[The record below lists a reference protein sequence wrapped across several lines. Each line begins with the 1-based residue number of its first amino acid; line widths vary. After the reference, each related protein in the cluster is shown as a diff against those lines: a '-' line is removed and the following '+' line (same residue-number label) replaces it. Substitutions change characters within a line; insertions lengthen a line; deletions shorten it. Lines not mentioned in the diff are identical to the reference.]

1 MMRMEFALPFA
12 ARFGRGQRGVTLI
25 EALVALLVMS
35 FGMVAMVGLQGNL
48 RRSGDLA
55 KQRSEAMRIAQAEM
69 ATVRAFSVL
78 AKPADA
84 ASNVRDYDT
93 DISSLA
99 SRTAAPDNTN
109 TTFSVTRTVT
119 PLVMDSAE
127 PRAKTVSVAVSWN
140 DRTGTAQTLFL
151 DTIVSRTDPV
161 YGVALGV
168 TPPMSGVRQPDKRN
182 PVIPPS
188 ATDLGNGSSV
198 FRPDSGRV
206 RVWVFNNVSGVITG
220 RCEIPVGTALTSLT
234 PSNIDS
240 CDNSTIG
247 YLASGVIRFSQL
259 DAPDPS
265 APEGDAMPVPL
276 SAMLSLTPS
285 QFKNEAETALAPGG
299 NDYPSPNHECY
310 SDAPATSSNRQ
321 KMVNYYCIVYPN
333 SQRNWWG
340 QIQLTGLRIGTGS
353 GEFKVCRYSG
363 DYNGNGY
370 TYRAITTRPGFL
382 VDNEEH
388 PATYLGVTYSLT
400 RQNFLVMPGRATALC
415 PLLPADVDAGR
426 FVDYSTYQIQPA
438 PTP

>member
-1 MMRMEFALPFA
+1 MAINP
-12 ARFGRGQRGVTLI
+12 RFPGRQLIAPRQRGVTLI

-35 FGMVAMVGLQGNL
+35 FGMVALVGLQGNL

-55 KQRSEAMRIAQAEM
+55 KQRGEAMRIAQAEM
-69 ATVRAFSVL
+69 AAVRTFSVL
-78 AKPADA
+78 AKPASA
-84 ASNVRDYDT
+84 ASSVRDYDN
-93 DISSLA
+93 DIVTAA
-99 SRTAAPDNTN
+99 SRTVALDNAN
-109 TTFSVTRTVT
+109 ATFLLSRTVT
-119 PLVMDSAE
+119 PLIKNSDE
-127 PRAKTVSVAVSWN
+127 PRAKTVSVTVSWN
-140 DRTGTAQTLFL
+140 DRSGAAQSLLL

-168 TPPMSGVRQPDKRN
+168 TPPTNGVRQPDKRN
-182 PVIPPS
+182 PVVPTS

-198 FRPDSGRV
+198 FRPSAGQV

-234 PSNIDS
+234 PSSIDS

-247 YLASGVIRFSQL
+247 YLASGTIRFSTL

-265 APEGDAMPVPL
+265 APEADALPQPL
-276 SAMLSLTPS
+276 SAKLELSPS
-285 QFKNEAETALAPGG
+285 QFKNEEETALAPGG

-310 SDAPATSSNRQ
+310 SDAPPASTPRQ

-340 QIQLTGLRIGTGS
+340 QILLTGLSVGADS
-353 GEFKVCRYSG
+353 GQYKVCRYSA

-370 TYRAITTRPGFL
+370 TYRTISTRPGFL

-388 PATYLGVTYSLT
+388 PQAYLGVTYSLT
-400 RQNFLVMPGRATALC
+400 RQNFLVMPGKASARC
-415 PLLPADVDAGR
+415 PVLPADVEAGR

-438 PTP
+438 PAP